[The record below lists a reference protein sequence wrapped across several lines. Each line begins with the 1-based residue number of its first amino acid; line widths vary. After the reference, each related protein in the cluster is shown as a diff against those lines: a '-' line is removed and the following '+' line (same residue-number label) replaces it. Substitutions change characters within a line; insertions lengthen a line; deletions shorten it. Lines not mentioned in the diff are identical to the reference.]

1 MVNREI
7 KFRAWDKFSKE
18 MIYSGIEY
26 KKRTLSN
33 PKYGK
38 NNEWGS
44 DTIGF
49 MNNNYEHFN
58 LMQFT
63 GLKDKNG
70 KEIYENDVISD
81 GNTKFRVYSVAGG
94 FAIKAPYWASCMEDF
109 KFGDELIIQPL
120 ADAQTMSYIKESC
133 TVIGNIHENPELLNK

>member
-7 KFRAWDKFSKE
+7 KFRGICKNTRKFVYGNYIEKIDPTKE
-18 MIYSGIEY
+18 RPTFWASLIHDRALTTTVVI
-26 KKRTLSN
+26 
-33 PKYGK
+33 
-38 NNEWGS
+38 S
-44 DTIGF
+44 DTVGQ
-49 MNNNYEHFN
+49 Y
-58 LMQFT
+58 T

-70 KEIYENDVISD
+70 KEIYENDIISD

-133 TVIGNIHENPELLNK
+133 TVIGNIHETPELLNK